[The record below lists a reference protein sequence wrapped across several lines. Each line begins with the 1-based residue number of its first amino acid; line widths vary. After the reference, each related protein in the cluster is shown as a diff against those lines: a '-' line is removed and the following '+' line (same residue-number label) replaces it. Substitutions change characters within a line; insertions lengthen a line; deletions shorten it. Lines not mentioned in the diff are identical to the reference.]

1 MNVIQDLQARIA
13 IRQRAARHLL
23 AEKGDRRWSSED
35 QAAFDALME
44 DAERVQALL
53 DVHRT
58 AARSSIALW
67 AEQRE
72 ALEVFI
78 RKAPGNQ
85 TKDEAARIRNAMSTT
100 TPSQGGYAVGTLVAA
115 DLVSLVKGYGW
126 IRQVARQVT
135 TTTGSDLNF
144 PTSDGTAEP
153 GELLAQNAAA
163 TDADMTFGSVPMK
176 VHKFGSKVFSV
187 PIELIQDSAVDVIAE
202 VGQRA
207 VDRIGRIQNQK
218 FTTGTGTGEPT
229 GLVTAATVG
238 KTGTTGQTTTIIYDD
253 LVDLADSVDEGHLGM
268 PSSQPGLQRPEPG
281 WMMGQAMRKVV
292 RKLKDTNGRP
302 IWTPAAGGELPQL
315 LDYPVYMNND
325 MPAPA
330 ANAKSLAFGNLGSYA
345 VRDVAEFVLLRLE
358 DSVYVSRGQ
367 IGFMGWMRSGGNLL
381 DSGAVKLYQHSAT

>member
-1 MNVIQDLQARIA
+1 MNVIQDLQARIT

-44 DAERVQALL
+44 DAERAQALL

-58 AARSSIALW
+58 AARSSMAVW

-144 PTSDGTAEP
+144 PTSDGTAEA

-253 LVDLADSVDEGHLGM
+253 LVDLADSVDEAHLGM
-268 PSSQPGLQRPEPG
+268 PSTQPGLQRPQPG

-292 RKLKDTNGRP
+292 RKLKDTSGRP
-302 IWTPAAGGELPQL
+302 IWTPGVGGELPQL
-315 LDYPVYMNND
+315 LDYSVYMNND